1 MKDDAT
7 APPEVAMTPWPGC
20 PDSAAGA
27 FTVHV
32 QEPSGAD
39 RTFWGWIDTA
49 AAPSTH
55 AWPGTTSA
63 APTPVAQVV
72 ESSESVVVTAEN
84 FAQGDDLL
92 VHVRLSDGSEAEPAD
107 GHVGVLGRAAGL
119 AYAEAVRGLL
129 TTAAAQGGATEPAE
143 EQPLRCVTS
152 VPSSH
157 PASASG
163 SALDLESWHLA
174 DDSGVMLRALEHGDP
189 VLDADGEE
197 LRARRFVVLRASS
210 LLGELVLPVRGAA
223 RWWPTS
229 SSPFLDTPLPVSD
242 MPVGVARVLQ
252 SIQEAAAPMS

>member
-32 QEPSGAD
+32 QEPAGAD

-119 AYAEAVRGLL
+119 AYAEAVRGLF
-129 TTAAAQGGATEPAE
+129 TTAAAQGDAAQPAE
-143 EQPLRCVTS
+143 DQPVRCVIS

-157 PASASG
+157 PASISG
-163 SALDLESWHLA
+163 SALDLESWHLT

-197 LRARRFVVLRASS
+197 LRARRFLVLRAGS
-210 LLGELVLPVRGAA
+210 LLGELVLPVRGVA
-223 RWWPTS
+223 RWWPAG
-229 SSPFLDTPLPVSD
+229 SSPLVDAPLPLPD
-242 MPVGVARVLQ
+242 MPDGVARILR
-252 SIQEAAAPMS
+252 SIQEAAVPMS